1 MLLQSGDEVLV
12 NSAAMGGSP
21 EPASAAED
29 KLRDWAAYGR
39 DDAVREAAAAGLS
52 IGRIQKITGL
62 AATTIMRILSKPP
75 KP

>member
-1 MLLQSGDEVLV
+1 
-12 NSAAMGGSP
+12 MGRPP
-21 EPASAAED
+21 EPDSATEE
-29 KLRDWAAYGR
+29 KLRRWAEHDR